1 MEGFRNF
8 VSGSRGDGASPPRLL
23 KIRSSTSFIL
33 STICLAVFTDIFLY
47 AVIVPVIP
55 FAISARAGVP
65 ESDVQRWVSVLLAVY
80 GGALLV
86 ASPIAGWYADNSSS
100 RRSPLLIGLLALA
113 GATLMLCLSQTIW
126 LLVLG
131 RVLQGIS
138 AAIVWTVGTTLLVDT
153 VGKRYIGQ
161 TMGYVSIS
169 MSLGI
174 LIAPLLGG
182 VVRTYSPNFDLLL
195 LDMKVFNKAG
205 YFAVYYM
212 AFGLIFMDIIL
223 RLALIEKKVAGQ
235 WLEPSQESTSSPD
248 EAPNSRDVVGAVE
261 NVDEIRSVK
270 ESRIRTDSEKSEEPI
285 PETEEMQTI
294 ISKYPPVFT
303 LLASR
308 RLLAA
313 LWGCMIQG
321 AEGTALDSVLPL
333 FVQGVFGWDS
343 TGAGIIF
350 LAIII
355 PTFLAPVTG
364 AISDRYG
371 PRWLT
376 VIGFFIALPFWVC
389 LRFVTENT
397 IQHKVLL
404 SALLVLIGAS
414 LTCILSPLMAEITY
428 VVDAKEKKNP
438 GTFGKTGAYA
448 QAYGLFVMSYAA
460 GTLVGPLWG
469 GLVNSTAGWGTMT
482 WTLGLLSAS
491 GAVPAFIW
499 TGGLITRKNAK
510 SADER
515 ALGRPA
521 DTLRRSKDDAAAV

>member
-1 MEGFRNF
+1 MDEFRNF
-8 VSGSRGDGASPPRLL
+8 ISGTRRDGASPPSFL

-55 FAISARAGVP
+55 FAIGARAGVP
-65 ESDVQRWVSVLLAVY
+65 ESDIQRWVSVLLAVY

-100 RRSPLLIGLLALA
+100 RRFPLLIGLLALA
-113 GATLMLCLSQTIW
+113 GATLILCLAQAVW

-138 AAIVWTVGTTLLVDT
+138 AATVWTVGTALLVDT

-182 VVRTYSPNFDLLL
+182 LVCLHPAVLRFALTRTQ
-195 LDMKVFNKAG
+195 VFNKAG

-212 AFGLIFMDIIL
+212 AFGLIFLDIIL
-223 RLALIEKKVAGQ
+223 RLALIEKKVAQQ
-235 WLEPSQESTSSPD
+235 WIEPSQETPNSLE
-248 EAPNSRDVVGAVE
+248 EAPNSPDVFEANG
-261 NVDEIRSVK
+261 NLDEISPEK
-270 ESRIRTDSEKSEEPI
+270 EPGDLTSNEKAEEPTQEI
-285 PETEEMQTI
+285 EETNPKVR
-294 ISKYPPVFT
+294 KYPPVFT

-321 AEGTALDSVLPL
+321 AEATALDSVLPL

-343 TGAGIIF
+343 TGAGLIF
-350 LAIII
+350 LAVIV
-355 PTFLAPVTG
+355 PTFLAPVAG

-376 VIGFFIALPFWVC
+376 VIGFIIALPFWVC

-414 LTCILSPLMAEITY
+414 LTCIISPLMAEITY

-438 GTFGKTGAYA
+438 GTFGKKGAYA

-460 GTLVGPLWG
+460 GTLAGPLWG

-491 GAVPAFIW
+491 GAVPAFIC

-515 ALGRPA
+515 VVGRPT
-521 DTLRRSKDDAAAV
+521 DTSGRDGCGATAV

>member
-1 MEGFRNF
+1 MDGFRNF
-8 VSGSRGDGASPPRLL
+8 ISGKRLAGASPPRLL

-33 STICLAVFTDIFLY
+33 TTICLAVFTDIFLY

-55 FAISARAGVP
+55 FAIGARAGVP

-86 ASPIAGWYADNSSS
+86 ASPITGWYADSSSS

-113 GATLMLCLSQTIW
+113 GATLMLCLAQTIW

-138 AAIVWTVGTTLLVDT
+138 ATIVWTVGTALLVDT

-174 LIAPLLGG
+174 LIAPVLGG
-182 VVRTYSPNFDLLL
+182 VVCIYPLIVGLIL
-195 LDMKVFNKAG
+195 LDIKVFSQAG

-212 AFGLIFMDIIL
+212 AFGLIVVDIIL
-223 RLALIEKKVAGQ
+223 RLALIEKKVARQ
-235 WLEPSQESTSSPD
+235 WIEPSQEIANSPD
-248 EAPNSRDVVGAVE
+248 VVEANEVLDEASPERDFGDPAK
-261 NVDEIRSVK
+261 N
-270 ESRIRTDSEKSEEPI
+270 EKSEEPI
-285 PETEEMQTI
+285 QEIEEPHTN

-321 AEGTALDSVLPL
+321 AEATALDSVLPL
-333 FVQGVFGWDS
+333 FVQRVFGWDS
-343 TGAGIIF
+343 TGAGLIF
-350 LAIII
+350 LAIIV

-364 AISDRYG
+364 VISDRYG

-376 VIGFFIALPFWVC
+376 VIGFIIALPFWVC
-389 LRFVTENT
+389 LRFVTQNT

-491 GAVPAFIW
+491 GAVPALIW

-515 ALGRPA
+515 ALGRPT
-521 DTLRRSKDDAAAV
+521 DTSRRDEGSATAV

>member
-1 MEGFRNF
+1 MDGFWNF
-8 VSGSRGDGASPPRLL
+8 ISGTRRDGASPPRLL
-23 KIRSSTSFIL
+23 RIRSSTSFIL
-33 STICLAVFTDIFLY
+33 TTICLAVFTDIFLY

-55 FAISARAGVP
+55 FAIGARAGVP
-65 ESDVQRWVSVLLAVY
+65 QPDVQQWVSVLLAVY

-100 RRSPLLIGLLALA
+100 RRFPLLVGLLALA
-113 GATLMLCLSQTIW
+113 GATLILCLARTVW

-138 AAIVWTVGTTLLVDT
+138 AAIVWTVGTALLVDT

-182 VVRTYSPNFDLLL
+182 LVCLYPAILRLALTRIQ
-195 LDMKVFNKAG
+195 VFNKAG

-212 AFGLIFMDIIL
+212 AFGLIFLDIIL
-223 RLALIEKKVAGQ
+223 RLALIEKKVARQ
-235 WLEPSQESTSSPD
+235 WIEPSQETANSLEETPNSPD
-248 EAPNSRDVVGAVE
+248 VIETNDNLDKISPE
-261 NVDEIRSVK
+261 K
-270 ESRIRTDSEKSEEPI
+270 EPGDLTSNEKSKEPTPEIEE
-285 PETEEMQTI
+285 TTNL
-294 ISKYPPVFT
+294 SKYPPVFT

-321 AEGTALDSVLPL
+321 AEATALDSVLPL
-333 FVQGVFGWDS
+333 FVQRVFGWDS
-343 TGAGIIF
+343 TGAGLIF
-350 LAIII
+350 LAIIV

-376 VIGFFIALPFWVC
+376 VIGFIIALPFWVC
-389 LRFVTENT
+389 LRFVAENT
-397 IQHKVLL
+397 IQDKVLL
-404 SALLVLIGAS
+404 GALLVLIGAS
-414 LTCILSPLMAEITY
+414 LTCIISPLMAEITY
-428 VVDAKEKKNP
+428 MVDAKENKNP
-438 GTFGKTGAYA
+438 GAFGKTGAYA
-448 QAYGLFVMSYAA
+448 QAYGLFVMSYAT

-469 GLVNSTAGWGTMT
+469 GFVNSTAGWGTMT

-491 GAVPAFIW
+491 AAVPALIW

-515 ALGRPA
+515 EVGRPA
-521 DTLRRSKDDAAAV
+521 EISRRDEGVAPAV